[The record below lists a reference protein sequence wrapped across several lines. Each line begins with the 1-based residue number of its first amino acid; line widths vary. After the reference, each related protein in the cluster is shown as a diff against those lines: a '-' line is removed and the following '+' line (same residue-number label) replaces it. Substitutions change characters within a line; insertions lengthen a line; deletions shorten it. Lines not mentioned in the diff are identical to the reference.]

1 MKALVLTGGGSK
13 SSFQAGVLKGL
24 LAKNPDLRYDMFAGV
39 SAGAL
44 NVYVLSSEEELP
56 VAIQKLETTW
66 RGIRGSHD
74 IYNHYLLPRLLFP
87 GIMFLLGLSI
97 TPLLLT
103 YSLLGLLA
111 LLLSG
116 ISAWYLVNN
125 LFTIS
130 HVYSAAPFEK
140 FVAEFKADIKRP
152 ILVGAV
158 NYKTRKIELS
168 SNPDAN
174 WIVASGSLPVAFPR
188 KLIGDTYYVDGGL
201 RDIAPI
207 EAVIERG
214 ATEIDIIF
222 TDPLI
227 DPESK
232 DNPNLYD
239 QLLLLLEVL
248 SSEVTIGDLKSCE
261 KGGVNIR
268 VIQPS
273 KIIMK
278 SLLD

>member
-1 MKALVLTGGGSK
+1 
-13 SSFQAGVLKGL
+13 
-24 LAKNPDLRYDMFAGV
+24 
-39 SAGAL
+39 
-44 NVYVLSSEEELP
+44 LSSEEELP

-66 RGIRGSHD
+66 RGIRGSQD
-74 IYNHYLLPRLLFP
+74 IYKHYLLPRLLFP

-103 YSLLGLLA
+103 YSLLGLLT

-116 ISAWYLVNN
+116 VSAWHLVNN

-140 FVAEFKADIKRP
+140 FVTAFKADIKRP

-168 SNPDAN
+168 SNPDAD

-188 KLIGDTYYVDGGL
+188 KLIGNTYYVDGGL

-222 TDPLI
+222 TDPLV

-248 SSEVTIGDLKSCE
+248 SSEVTMGDLKSCE
-261 KGGVNIR
+261 KDGVKIR
-268 VIQPS
+268 IIQPN
-273 KIIMK
+273 KVIMK
-278 SLLD
+278 SLLDFCPARIAENIDHGYDVGYML